1 MSEPLHLLL
10 VRRAA
15 AGRLGGITVIKRVN
29 APFTSFDE
37 AADDETVTRV
47 QLRNGKGQVVRD
59 RSFEYR
65 VNGDAEEARRMRRLD
80 NPDEWILQ
88 EILDV

>member
-1 MSEPLHLLL
+1 MM
-10 VRRAA
+10 
-15 AGRLGGITVIKRVN
+15 GGITVIKRVN

-37 AADDETVTRV
+37 VADDETVTRV

-59 RSFEYR
+59 KMFEYR
-65 VNGDAEEARRMRRLD
+65 INGSVEEDRRARRLD
-80 NPDEWILQ
+80 NPDDWILQ